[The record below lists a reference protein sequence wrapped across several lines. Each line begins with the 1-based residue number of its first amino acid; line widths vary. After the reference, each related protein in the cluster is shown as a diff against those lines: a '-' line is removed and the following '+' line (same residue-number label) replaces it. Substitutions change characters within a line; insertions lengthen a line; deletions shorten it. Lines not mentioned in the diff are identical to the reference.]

1 MDGSSVCRFHG
12 GGVPMAR
19 AAAKKRLL
27 ALVPDAIEALQEALD
42 RADWSH
48 VVRASLG
55 ILDRAG
61 LGPHQTIGIEAEG
74 DSLRKLTDAELKA
87 RTLQVLAVL
96 EQRKT
101 AAADAATMNDDE
113 GTSETKSAPPSGI
126 VH

>member
-1 MDGSSVCRFHG
+1 MEGSTVCRLHG

-27 ALVPDAIEALQEALD
+27 ALVPDAIEALQEAMD
-42 RADWSH
+42 RADWPQ
-48 VVRASLG
+48 VVRAAFG

-61 LGPHQTIGIEAEG
+61 MGPHQTVSIETEPE
-74 DSLRKLTDAELKA
+74 SLKKLTDEELKL
-87 RTLQVLAVL
+87 RTLQVLAIL

-101 AAADAATMNDDE
+101 AAANDDE
-113 GTSETKSAPPSGI
+113 GTSKTSSSSNV